1 MCRQRGNILQLVI
14 SCQELFSL
22 GVRSKCNYYEMYFS
36 DYQSFYYSLDHQHVH
51 QIITSAFSYLSSILI
66 QSLLSTGTAISTTIN
81 MSDLVHGTTTPMRML
96 LFLSILTHPIFHDWF
111 YCSTM
116 LVFWILLLG
125 SNPHLFARHQSTAES
140 LLFVSSR
147 DTITMTV
154 TSPSH
159 EILLD
164 YAKSC
169 CFACVWL

>member
-1 MCRQRGNILQLVI
+1 MRPPACPSN
-14 SCQELFSL
+14 
-22 GVRSKCNYYEMYFS
+22 N
-36 DYQSFYYSLDHQHVH
+36 HQC
-51 QIITSAFSYLSSILI
+51 F
-66 QSLLSTGTAISTTIN
+66 LLPLTHLNSTGTAISTTIN

-116 LVFWILLLG
+116 LVFWILYLG
-125 SNPHLFARHQSTAES
+125 SNPHLSARHQSAVES

-154 TSPSH
+154 TSPSD
-159 EILLD
+159 ELLLD

-169 CFACVWL
+169 CFACVGL